1 MLERRPDSLIH
12 PKGGLYKVLKSTNN
26 SFTSEKEQEHFSVC
40 LDVGQNY
47 GTG

>member
-1 MLERRPDSLIH
+1 MFES
-12 PKGGLYKVLKSTNN
+12 KNN
-26 SFTSEKEQEHFSVC
+26 SFTSEKEHFSVC